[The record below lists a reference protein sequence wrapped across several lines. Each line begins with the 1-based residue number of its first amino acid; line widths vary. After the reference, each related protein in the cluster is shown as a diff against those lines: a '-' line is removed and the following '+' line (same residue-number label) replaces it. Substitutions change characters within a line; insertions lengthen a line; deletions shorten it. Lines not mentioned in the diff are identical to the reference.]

1 MFIPETAVHF
11 VKMTT
16 LLFLNWL
23 FLLVLKSFHGNKDDF
38 SLFERLFK
46 DLLDKLKIAL
56 AITPLNIKNY
66 NLDNPS
72 NDELPAFLT
81 AGSEQYMKI
90 MLAIF
95 PPLELIEHSL
105 GERPKT
111 LCTDEASRVKKFS
124 VRIYNLCFR
133 FEPVIAAR
141 TRDGIHVGCTVHF
154 TSQGCHGVGPLCSVS
169 LDHLV
174 GRVG

>member
-1 MFIPETAVHF
+1 MFYAAETERLCRNL
-11 VKMTT
+11 T
-16 LLFLNWL
+16 LYN
-23 FLLVLKSFHGNKDDF
+23 KNKDN
-38 SLFERLFK
+38 SIRP
-46 DLLDKLKIAL
+46 
-56 AITPLNIKNY
+56 TVPLNINKNN

-81 AGSEQYMKI
+81 AGREQYMKI

-111 LCTDEASRVKKFS
+111 LCTDEASGMKQFS

-133 FEPVIAAR
+133 FEPVIAAC

-154 TSQGCHGVGPLCSVS
+154 TSQGCHGVGPL
-169 LDHLV
+169 
-174 GRVG
+174 

>member
-1 MFIPETAVHF
+1 MRFSVN
-11 VKMTT
+11 VLCSRNRKT
-16 LLFLNWL
+16 LSEFNPLQY
-23 FLLVLKSFHGNKDDF
+23 KQRQQYQAYSP
-38 SLFERLFK
+38 FK
-46 DLLDKLKIAL
+46 HK
-56 AITPLNIKNY
+56 KNN

-81 AGSEQYMKI
+81 AGREQYMKI

-111 LCTDEASRVKKFS
+111 LCTDEASGMKQFS

-133 FEPVIAAR
+133 FEPVIAAC

-154 TSQGCHGVGPLCSVS
+154 TSQGCHGVGPL
-169 LDHLV
+169 
-174 GRVG
+174 